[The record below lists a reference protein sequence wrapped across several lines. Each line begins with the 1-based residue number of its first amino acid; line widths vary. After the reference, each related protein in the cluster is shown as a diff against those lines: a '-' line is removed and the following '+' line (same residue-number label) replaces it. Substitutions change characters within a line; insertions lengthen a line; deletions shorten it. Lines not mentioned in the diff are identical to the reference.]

1 MSDPGPERQVQIG
14 DVGRLREARVGD
26 DHEDAVGVG
35 ELPLL
40 DALPDDGVAVGRIGA
55 DQEEAVGE
63 LEVGVGRR
71 RAVGAQ
77 RARVADGRRG
87 HAQARVGVEVV
98 GAEEALGELGCHVV
112 LLGEELAGAV
122 EGDGV
127 GPVGGDDL
135 AQARGRGAEGR
146 LPRHPRELGAAV
158 RAELRVEQPV
168 LGTEHGRQVNRLGA
182 DVAEV
187 GRMLGITL
195 HPAHHALGHL
205 DEEPAAD
212 AAVGAESPMPRA
224 RLRHGRASRAPSRL
238 GAVAGAGWLAHSS
251 RKFRI
256 ESRSQK

>member
-1 MSDPGPERQVQIG
+1 MQVG

-71 RAVGAQ
+71 RAVGAE

-127 GPVGGDDL
+127 GPVRGDDL
-135 AQARGRGAEGR
+135 AQARGRGAERQPATTRARARRRGAR
-146 LPRHPRELGAAV
+146 GAAD
-158 RAELRVEQPV
+158 RAAGPRCGAP
-168 LGTEHGRQVNRLGA
+168 GGRWIGLGA

-212 AAVGAESPMPRA
+212 AAVRAESPMPGA

-238 GAVAGAGWLAHSS
+238 GAVAGAWWLAHSS